1 MSEYIRMVKLSDSR
15 GILALYAPFITDT
28 TISFEYT
35 VPSLEDFTARIEH
48 IAAEYPYLVYIK
60 DEKIIGYAYA
70 HRYLERAAY
79 QWDVEVTIYLA
90 DEAQGKGIGKI
101 LYHALEDLLQIQGI
115 KNIYSCITANNKH
128 SIGFH
133 KSCGYEMVG
142 SFTKAGYKKGCWQ
155 DVVWMQKNISPY
167 IDNPQPPQKMQ
178 NLSEKQLADTL
189 IKYQK

>member
-15 GILALYAPFITDT
+15 EILALYAPFITDT

-115 KNIYSCITANNKH
+115 KNLYSCITANNKH

-133 KSCGYEMVG
+133 KNCGYEIVG
-142 SFTKAGYKKGCWQ
+142 SFTKAGYKNGCWQ

-167 IDNPQPPQKMQ
+167 IDNPQPPKKMQ